1 MTVTRR
7 TVEAGDVGIGVI
19 DIALGQPDADGAPV
33 IRVSLLDLGA
43 ALHSVEVPDRDGRL
57 GPVHL
62 SLPRVADYADI
73 PRNPHLGSTLG
84 RYANR
89 IAGGAFTLDGTT
101 YQLDANNPPNTL
113 HGGLHGFDRHT
124 WTVDAIDESANA
136 VAVTFGLV
144 SPDGDEGFPGAMT
157 AHTTYRISLGRI
169 EIEMSA
175 TTDAPTVVSLANHG
189 YWNLDGSTFIADHVL
204 EVPAHRRLSMD
215 ATGIPTGIVD
225 VAGTP
230 YDLLAPHR
238 LGPVIEATGGLD
250 DCYLIDGVGIR
261 VAARLHGP
269 ASGRTMTVSS
279 DAPGLQVYTG
289 NSLHPPFEVHQSVSL
304 EAQRLPDA
312 PNQPALGECV
322 LRPGEHYTTTTR
334 LDFTTK

>member
-7 TVEAGDVGIGVI
+7 SVDAGGVTIGVI
-19 DIALGQPDADGAPV
+19 DIDLDV

-43 ALHSVEVPDRDGRL
+43 AIHSVEVPDRDGQL

-62 SLPRVADYADI
+62 SLPSVADYADV
-73 PRNPHLGSTLG
+73 PRNPHLGATLG

-101 YQLDANNPPNTL
+101 YHLDTNKPPNTL
-113 HGGLHGFDRHT
+113 HGGLRGFDRLT
-124 WTVDAIDESANA
+124 WSVDAIDESADM

-144 SPDGDEGFPGAMT
+144 SPDGDEGFPGTLT
-157 AHTTYRISLGRI
+157 ARTTYRIRPGRI

-189 YWNLDGSTFIADHVL
+189 YWNLDGSHSIADHTLQVL
-204 EVPAHRRLSMD
+204 ADRRLSMD

-225 VAGTP
+225 VADTA
-230 YDLLAPHR
+230 YDLRESQL
-238 LGPVIEATGGLD
+238 LGPVIEATDGLD
-250 DCYLIDGVGIR
+250 DCYLIEGSDMR

-289 NSLHPPFEVHQSVSL
+289 NSLHPPFDVHQSVSL

-312 PNQPALGECV
+312 PNQPELGECA
-322 LRPGEHYTTTTR
+322 LWPGQSYLTTTR
-334 LDFTTK
+334 LDFSTD